1 MPAEE
6 QKPHLKNPLREWT
19 RDTDEQEK
27 KTSRRLE
34 VSHDFL
40 FDRISH
46 QISAIPSDTAAATLS
61 QRPACPKAAYYS
73 TVLPCLSPLTA
84 STSASTSTTTNTSQ
98 GSTNLLHQHHHC
110 HHLQGL
116 QGQPNHDPLAN
127 ILPVVPRQKH
137 SHDSSSL
144 RHHSRSHADDES
156 DDDNDN
162 DFQDQEKPQFGHHRR
177 DTNVRSSRRDKHLH
191 SPATSF
197 WPCGFDSLRR
207 IVVGA
212 IRCPALPPFS
222 FTMSLRSNNVPS
234 TPRVISPSP
243 TPSEVDARDYSGPV
257 TRSAARRRTPT
268 PQPLEERSEEDEPES
283 PDLRRARTRS
293 RSPIGPRTVTRLTS
307 RTSTAAKGSKVAK
320 TIITEEP
327 EVANG
332 KVNGNTNGSTNGKT
346 LVTNGHLAPPQ
357 PSTPL
362 GWTWRDFSRS
372 PSPLGLIPIH
382 RHWRTFV
389 HKHEVPRKFLH
400 VSIGFFV
407 VWLYVTG
414 TQPSAVTPWLMAGL
428 IPITTVDWLRHRYAS
443 FNRFYVKVLGALMR
457 ESEYSGWNGVI
468 FYLLG
473 AWIVLFGFP
482 KDVGIISVLLL
493 SWCDTAASTFGRLWG
508 RYTPRLRRGKSLA
521 GSTAAFLVGV
531 ATSYF
536 FYGWL
541 VPTIGPFPG
550 DESFMFK
557 GALSLP
563 KTITEAVGLSEGQ
576 ATITGSLAL
585 GVMSVLSGFIASASE
600 VVDIFGWDDNLT
612 IPVLSGIGIWGFLKI
627 FS

>member
-1 MPAEE
+1 
-6 QKPHLKNPLREWT
+6 
-19 RDTDEQEK
+19 
-27 KTSRRLE
+27 
-34 VSHDFL
+34 
-40 FDRISH
+40 
-46 QISAIPSDTAAATLS
+46 
-61 QRPACPKAAYYS
+61 
-73 TVLPCLSPLTA
+73 
-84 STSASTSTTTNTSQ
+84 
-98 GSTNLLHQHHHC
+98 
-110 HHLQGL
+110 
-116 QGQPNHDPLAN
+116 
-127 ILPVVPRQKH
+127 
-137 SHDSSSL
+137 
-144 RHHSRSHADDES
+144 
-156 DDDNDN
+156 
-162 DFQDQEKPQFGHHRR
+162 
-177 DTNVRSSRRDKHLH
+177 
-191 SPATSF
+191 
-197 WPCGFDSLRR
+197 
-207 IVVGA
+207 
-212 IRCPALPPFS
+212 
-222 FTMSLRSNNVPS
+222 MSLRSNNVPS

-243 TPSEVDARDYSGPV
+243 TPSEQDARDYSGPV

-268 PQPLEERSEEDEPES
+268 PQPLEERSDEDEPES

-293 RSPIGPRTVTRLTS
+293 RSPINPGAVPRMTR
-307 RTSTAAKGSKVAK
+307 RTSTAAKASKVAK
-320 TIITEEP
+320 SVIVEEP
-327 EVANG
+327 VVANG
-332 KVNGNTNGSTNGKT
+332 KAPT
-346 LVTNGHLAPPQ
+346 TNGHLAPPQ
-357 PSTPL
+357 PSTPM

-382 RHWRTFV
+382 RQWRTFV
-389 HKHEVPRKFLH
+389 HKHEVPRKALH

-414 TQPSAVTPWLMAGL
+414 TQTSSVTPWLMSGL

-468 FYLLG
+468 WYLLG
-473 AWIVLFGFP
+473 AWIVLFFFP

-550 DESFMFK
+550 DENFMFK

-563 KTITEAVGLSEGQ
+563 KAITEAVGLSEGQ

-612 IPVLSGIGIWGFLKI
+612 IPVLSGIGIWGFLKVCA
-627 FS
+627 